1 MATQPISLQGIKSHT
16 LARIHNEQ
24 EPAKYIQSDAR
35 FSSFIKEGSIRPP
48 VHEDFNSFL
57 ASSTLQLGQQ
67 FSEAATATASYQSHR
82 FGPDHKTSSQKSIDI
97 SQPKTLPEKP
107 IAILSM
113 ERIVS
118 SATDVSKSPEN
129 LSSSATIQFPRQVID
144 KGYGPRTAHNPSIT
158 MASVTDVEQ
167 ISIGLV
173 NAVHEP
179 PQHQRDNNDSQK
191 FNESHQKAIKTSTK
205 IDSTSRNEHAQ
216 LLRREEIEAL
226 RDVKEKFQQQLN
238 AQHPHITVPLKHPD
252 GIVDIH
258 MRFDRKIIDENSP
271 NGSVRIMFSGSN
283 DQIVTLF
290 AQHREEFMK
299 IISQEGYSIDPSR
312 MQFKGSGL
320 PKSLAM

>member
-1 MATQPISLQGIKSHT
+1 MATQPISIQGIKSHT

-24 EPAKYIQSDAR
+24 EPAKYIQPDSR
-35 FSSFIKEGSIRPP
+35 FSSSIKEGSVRPP

-97 SQPKTLPEKP
+97 SQSKTLPEKP
-107 IAILSM
+107 AAILGM
-113 ERIVS
+113 DKIAPS
-118 SATDVSKSPEN
+118 STDATKSSEN
-129 LSSSATIQFPRQVID
+129 FSSSTMIQLPKQIID
-144 KGYGPRTAHNPSIT
+144 KGYGSRVVNNPSII
-158 MASVTDVEQ
+158 MASATDVEQ

-173 NAVHEP
+173 NAVHERH
-179 PQHQRDNNDSQK
+179 QHQRDSNDSQK
-191 FNESHQKAIKTSTK
+191 FNEPHQKALKASSK
-205 IDSTSRNEHAQ
+205 IDPISRSEHAQ

-238 AQHPHITVPLKHPD
+238 DQYPHITVPLKHPD

-258 MRFDRKIIDENSP
+258 MRFDRKVIDENSP

-283 DQIVTLF
+283 DQVVALF

-299 IISQEGYSIDPSR
+299 IITHEGYSMDPSR
-312 MQFKGSGL
+312 MQFKGPGL
-320 PKSLAM
+320 PKSIAI